1 MNYLEIFKEAIE
13 NRWIDVYI
21 NKGKRSGAYSS
32 GSYDTDPYIL
42 LNYSNSFND
51 VSTLVHEMGHSIH
64 SYYSNRTQTFFNSR
78 YPIFLAEIASTCNEH
93 LLNRYMQD
101 NSTGDE
107 YLYFINKEIE
117 NIRTTVFR
125 QMLFAEFELIVHEEV
140 EKGGSLTSDNFCEIW
155 RELNKKY
162 YGDNLVLDDCII
174 YEWSRIPHFY
184 SCFYVYQY
192 ATGYA
197 ASFSFSQDILKNGKN
212 AVENYINNFLKK
224 GGSNYPIEILKS
236 SGVDMTTKK
245 PMENVLSRFS
255 QLLDILEKNI

>member
-1 MNYLEIFKEAIE
+1 
-13 NRWIDVYI
+13 
-21 NKGKRSGAYSS
+21 
-32 GSYDTDPYIL
+32 
-42 LNYSNSFND
+42 
-51 VSTLVHEMGHSIH
+51 
-64 SYYSNRTQTFFNSR
+64 
-78 YPIFLAEIASTCNEH
+78 
-93 LLNRYMQD
+93 MQD

-184 SCFYVYQY
+184 SCFMYINMQQVMQLVFH
-192 ATGYA
+192 
-197 ASFSFSQDILKNGKN
+197 FSRHIKNGKN

-236 SGVDMTTKK
+236 SGVDITTKNQWK
-245 PMENVLSRFS
+245 MC
-255 QLLDILEKNI
+255 

>member
-1 MNYLEIFKEAIE
+1 
-13 NRWIDVYI
+13 
-21 NKGKRSGAYSS
+21 
-32 GSYDTDPYIL
+32 
-42 LNYSNSFND
+42 
-51 VSTLVHEMGHSIH
+51 
-64 SYYSNRTQTFFNSR
+64 
-78 YPIFLAEIASTCNEH
+78 
-93 LLNRYMQD
+93 MQD